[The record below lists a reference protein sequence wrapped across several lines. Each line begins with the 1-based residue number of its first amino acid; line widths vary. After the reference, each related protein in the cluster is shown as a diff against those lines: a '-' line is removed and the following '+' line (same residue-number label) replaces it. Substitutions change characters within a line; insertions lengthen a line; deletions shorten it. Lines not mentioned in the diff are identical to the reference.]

1 MSRRA
6 SSESSAWWR
15 STLSAIAVG
24 LLVGSAVGSLS
35 AVAPPAA
42 GPANAAVESPSAVT
56 KSIGDDAIE
65 ADGAPMPDLE
75 VTVSQTRNL
84 VSQGIVVS
92 WTGGLPSTR
101 PIVGSMGGENFLQ
114 IAQCWGEDP
123 HNPGHPDR
131 STCQYGA
138 SNSEGTTRNNSVED
152 ENVAPEDEPYTAPRL
167 GLFTPAYTSI
177 PFTSA
182 DGETL
187 TDLEPDQATGGVKR
201 KQDPPDMNTN
211 QFFTALTTNE
221 VKWAGSGQDGTGSV
235 PFEVQTTMQSP
246 GLGCGQPLV
255 GESGAIIGQS
265 CWLVVIPRGAGDS
278 GTLSIIN
285 SGLFWDAWE
294 HHLAF
299 KLDFKP
305 VGVRCEIGA
314 AERQLAGSELI
325 AGAMA
330 SWQPGLCLGENG
342 SAFVISTGNEAESL
356 ASAAGTEPSALAFTS
371 RPFETEEPDPIAY
384 APVALSSVAISFAID
399 RNVTPVGEVPGEV
412 KERNYLPFTSMKLTP
427 RIIAKLLTNSYYES
441 LPPADRSHIGFVDFS
456 EPGPNAR
463 TIVQDQDFLSI
474 NDPEWRYQ
482 LMVAPSLGDVLV
494 PAGRSDLQVAL
505 WRYVLADAEARAFLD
520 GEPDPWGMRVNPWY
534 STNPAVNPTGTGLEL
549 PRESFPKADP
559 IEKPDTTVSDPAN
572 GTGAVN
578 LVTYRPYTADFES
591 GAYYTLRGDGLQLGT
606 WDRFA
611 VPAKFLKA
619 PRELLGSQRVMA
631 VTTAPAAAKF
641 QTVTASLLNPG
652 GQFVAPTEE
661 AMLAAAAAMTPT
673 SEQANVYEFDPDGL
687 RAAGAVTA
695 YPLTMPVY
703 AGLNP
708 AQTDSELRSVYAN
721 LIRYAVVEGQTPGTD
736 LGELPPGYAPLPEG
750 WVAQALAAADDIE
763 NGVSQVATPVSPP
776 QTAGSPKAEA
786 PATATVP
793 GSVAPVPVPVP
804 VPAPVPSGAPA
815 GELFGGATPEDPKIG
830 ALSAAVPAG
839 LASGLA
845 AGAAVPLFSRIK
857 RRFA

>member
-6 SSESSAWWR
+6 SSESSTWWK
-15 STLSAIAVG
+15 SALSAIAVG

-35 AVAPPAA
+35 AVAPAAADPAS
-42 GPANAAVESPSAVT
+42 AAAETPSAVT
-56 KSIGDDAIE
+56 KTISDDAIE
-65 ADGAPMPDLE
+65 SEGAPMPDLE
-75 VTVSQTRNL
+75 VTVSQSRNL

-123 HNPGHPDR
+123 DHPGHPDR
-131 STCQYGA
+131 RTCQYGA

-152 ENVAPEDEPYTAPRL
+152 GNVAPEDEPYTAPRL

-187 TDLEPDQATGGVKR
+187 TDLEPDPATGAVKR
-201 KQDPPDMNTN
+201 VQNPPDMNTN

-246 GLGCGQPLV
+246 GLGCGQPLT
-255 GESGAIIGQS
+255 GDSGAIIGQS
-265 CWLVVIPRGAGDS
+265 CWLVVIPRGTGDS
-278 GTLSIIN
+278 GTSSIIN

-305 VGVRCEIGA
+305 VGVRCDIGA

-356 ASAAGTEPSALAFTS
+356 ASAARTEPSALAFTS
-371 RPFETEEPDPIAY
+371 RPLETEEPDPVAY

-399 RNVTPVGEVPGEV
+399 RSVTPVGEVPVEV
-412 KERNYLPFTSMKLTP
+412 EERNYLPFTSMKLTP
-427 RIIAKLLTNSYYES
+427 RIVAKLLTNSYYES
-441 LPPADRSHIGFVDFS
+441 LPPADRSHVGFVDFS
-456 EPGPNAR
+456 DPGPNAR
-463 TIVQDQDFLSI
+463 TLVQDEDFLSI

-482 LMVAPSLGDVLV
+482 LMVAPSLADVLV

-505 WRYVLADAEARAFLD
+505 WRYVLADEEARAFLG
-520 GEPDPWGMRVNPWY
+520 GEPDPWGMTVNPWY
-534 STNPAVNPTGTGLEL
+534 STSPAVNPTGTGLDL

-559 IEKPDTTVSDPAN
+559 IEKPDTTVSDPAD

-578 LVTYRPYTADFES
+578 LVTYRPFTADFES

-611 VPAKFLKA
+611 VPARFLKA
-619 PRELLGSQRVMA
+619 PRELIGSQRVMA
-631 VTTAPAAAKF
+631 VTTASAAAKF
-641 QTVTASLLNPG
+641 QTVTASLRNPA

-673 SEQANVYEFDPDGL
+673 SGQANVYEFDPDGQ
-687 RAAGAVTA
+687 RAAGAATA
-695 YPLTMPVY
+695 YPLTIPVY

-708 AQTDSELRSVYAN
+708 TQTDSALRRVYAD
-721 LIRYAVVEGQTPGTD
+721 LIRYAVVEGQSPGTD

-750 WVAQALAAADDIE
+750 WVAQALTAADDIE
-763 NGVSQVATPVSPP
+763 NGVSQVEPPLSTPDTTDRP
-776 QTAGSPKAEA
+776 AAEA
-786 PATATVP
+786 PAPAAVP
-793 GSVAPVPVPVP
+793 GSVVSMPA
-804 VPAPVPSGAPA
+804 PAPVPSGAPA
-815 GELFGGATPEDPKIG
+815 GELFGGPTPDDPKIG
-830 ALSAAVPAG
+830 PLSAAVPAG

-845 AGAAVPLFSRIK
+845 AGAAVPIFSRIK